1 MYVHI
6 VLSADENSS
15 IKKTEEGIVVIKSW
29 GWEMHKE
36 NNKHVQYNRTNRR
49 AHEVVYNDKIMTIA
63 KNIEV
68 SSTSEKSFEDAIQK
82 GVARIA
88 KTVNNVQGAWVKEQ
102 KVGIT
107 DGKINKYHVI
117 MIVSFVI
124 NEDTDLS

>member
-1 MYVHI
+1 M
-6 VLSADENSS
+6 
-15 IKKTEEGIVVIKSW
+15 
-29 GWEMHKE
+29 
-36 NNKHVQYNRTNRR
+36 
-49 AHEVVYNDKIMTIA
+49 IMAIA

-68 SSTSEKSFEDAIQK
+68 SSTSETSFEDAIQK